1 MDDIFNA
8 SSLEEAN
15 QKNPNETSRL
25 AETQNSQQPIPEE
38 LPHSGDVLQEK
49 QDASQ
54 KRPVTSESLQELWHP
69 QLQEWAEQGD
79 LLNAAVHALHLDP
92 NQPPTELTTL
102 VERLVEGETS
112 DLPKIELLQHT
123 AMPGAAGAYSA
134 TKQTIYLNSDWANTT
149 NQSEIVKVLSE
160 EFGHH
165 LDSVVHPQDTSGDEG
180 KIFAEFLTGGL
191 HQHDIHIHQSEK
203 WHISDQGQIKVNG
216 EVIDVEFS
224 QTSTALQW
232 IQVGDEIEGRKKQA
246 RSGYTVSLSS
256 DGSIVAIGS
265 WNDRTI
271 GSSRGSVAVYQLV
284 NNSWQALGNVLNGTN
299 NGDRFGAQVS
309 LSADGSRLGVGTPR
323 DDDGGKWAGSVS
335 IYELQSGTWTKL
347 GSNIDGVNAN
357 NRAGGSLALSGDGST
372 VIVGA
377 ERGHTKQ
384 KGYAGVYTWNGTT
397 WGRVGARITGTQKKE
412 YSGKSVAISEDGSR
426 VAVGSWAFDSS
437 GNDRGRVRVY
447 DNVGGTWTLK
457 FNIFGEKKNDFASSV
472 SLSDNGNIL
481 ALGAAQN
488 DGGGNNSGHA
498 RVYDISGSREKQLGD
513 DINGTTGGQQLG
525 GSVSLSSNGQRLAVG
540 AQYADGT
547 HSNSGR
553 VTIFDYNSSSD
564 SWTKVGSYIK
574 GVATGD
580 RASAGITGLSLSGD
594 GKTVAIGAPFH
605 DGDTNALKDAGHVRV
620 FTASGLTIAQA
631 STPLVTTEAGSTASF
646 TVVLDAKPTD
656 NVTVSITGDDS
667 TEHSLSA
674 SSLTFTTSNWNTAQT
689 VTVTGVDDSLDDG
702 DITTT
707 LTATASNT
715 GGYAG
720 TEQATTTLKT
730 SDDDTAGI
738 TIAQASTPLVTTE
751 AGSTASFTVVL
762 DAKPTD
768 NVTVS
773 ITGDDSTEHSLSA
786 SSLTFTTSNWNTAQ
800 TVTVTGVDD
809 SLDDGDIT
817 TTLTA
822 TASNTGGYAGTEQAT
837 TTLKTSDDD
846 TAGITIAQASTPL
859 VTTEAG
865 STSTFTVVLDAKPTD
880 NVTVSITGDDSTE
893 HSLSA
898 SSLTFTTSNWNT
910 AQTVTVTGVDD
921 SLDDGDITTTLTATA
936 SNTGGYAGTEQAT
949 TTLKTSDDDTAG
961 ITIAQ
966 ASTPLVTTEA
976 GSTASFTVVLDAKP
990 TDNVTVSIT
999 GDDSTEHSL
1008 SASSLTFTTSNW
1020 NTAQTV
1026 TVTGVDDSLDDGD
1039 ITTTL
1044 TATASNTGG
1053 YAGTEQAT
1061 TTLKTSDDDTA
1072 GITIAQASTPLVTT
1086 EAGSTASFTVVLDAK
1101 PTDNVTVSITGDD
1114 STEHSLSA
1122 SSLTFTTSNWN
1133 TAQTVTVTGVD
1144 DSLDDGDIT
1153 TTLTATASN
1162 TGGYAGT
1169 EQATTTLKTSDDD
1182 TAGITI
1188 AQASTP
1194 LVTTEA
1200 GSTASFT
1207 VVLDAKPTDNVT
1219 VSITGDDSTEHSL
1232 SASSLTFT
1240 TSNWNTA
1247 QTVTV
1252 TGVDDSLDDGDIT
1265 TTLTATASNT
1275 GGYAG
1280 TEQATAT
1287 LKTSDDDTAGITIAQ
1302 TGTTDG
1308 SGNLLTTEAGSTS
1321 TFTVVLNNKPTADV
1335 TVSLTGDDSTE
1346 HSLSASSLTF
1356 TSSNWNTAQTVTVT
1370 GVDDSIVDGDI
1381 TTTLTATASNTG
1393 GYAGTEQATTTLK
1406 TSDNDN
1412 PPSIADRSDDVLEST
1427 SSGTELLDLADAN
1440 SGNDTDQDG
1449 DAITYSISDGND
1461 ADLFAIEAST
1471 GKISLAAGQSLHY
1484 ETSDL
1489 HTLEITATDGVKTT
1503 TADISINVIDVN
1515 NAPVADADTGSVNE
1529 NETLSKA
1536 ATAGLILDN
1545 DTDSDGDSLVISN
1558 FHAGDLSEALPRI
1571 GQFNTALDGDY
1582 GQLSLQTDG
1591 SYSYTAN
1598 KAAADALA
1606 AGETG
1611 IDIFSYR
1618 VSDTKLTDRAEL
1630 AITVTGVNDQ
1640 PFLVDAIKTKKYTEG
1655 QINIPLIIDGS
1666 LDIRD
1671 VDDTNIESA
1680 TVSISST
1687 TFVSTEDTLAFTS
1700 VYGISSN
1707 WNSTSGVLTLSG
1719 SATKANYINALQTVT
1734 YTNTNTSNPE
1744 AGARTIQWLV
1754 NDGAAN
1760 STAIESNII
1769 VLGQNDA
1776 PEASNDTAS
1785 VDGGSTVT
1793 TQTNLLAND
1802 TDPEGHS
1809 RSITSFRIGNEQE
1822 SNAGFSPGATVT
1834 GSYGKM
1840 TIQSDGTYSYQA
1852 QETAAYKLLAGETAT
1867 ETYTYTIT
1875 DSQTVDEGI
1884 DSGEITITITG
1895 VNDSP
1900 TAIDDTAKIDED
1912 SSKQFED
1919 HLGIL
1924 KNDTDIDGD
1933 QLYIKSVRAGAETS
1947 RRSLNTGTDGVSQNS
1962 TSETET
1968 QSNETV
1974 SETQS
1979 ESSDSESSSESSDTG
1994 TSNESSKSE
2003 SSSESSD
2010 TGTSNENSDSE
2021 SSSESSDTGASSESL
2036 DTEIQSKKIESG
2048 NQSSSVNSLSTEIK
2062 GTYGSLTVNPNGS
2075 YRYTANLADALDSGD
2090 KEIDRFTYTL
2100 TDLSSDDSA
2109 EMAIEVTGIND
2120 APVLAAITGGT
2131 IADQTN
2137 SSSLVTSNISGQ
2149 LSGTDA
2155 DASAVLSFGITG
2167 NSSSTSSGN
2176 YGTLSLNRSTGA
2188 YEYLPTTAVIEAL
2201 NQGDSVSDSFEVYVS
2216 DGSLSATQ
2224 TFQVNITGAN
2234 DSNGSSGGSGA
2245 GSTGSDSGNSNTD
2258 RSNATPS
2265 ELIKNTDGSGFQV
2278 TGSNGVWV
2286 QLEVLRANA
2295 DWQNSLQ
2302 IVNSEGHAIGSIGA
2316 TKNSTNMGSN
2326 EIFLSGGSEI
2336 KFHQSSNHQKL
2347 NHSPKLQ
2354 INSELDNSF
2363 SLHLEDS
2370 DQQNPDYDDLSIKI
2384 TSSQQPKNINAF
2396 KLSSQQNRINDPLL
2410 KMTDLNPGGT
2420 KLRITLTSDC
2430 GDTNRIAFVKLTAN
2444 DHDGFSVGGIAST
2457 EENTFEAAVR
2467 DSLINPGDTE
2477 ILMQGNNARQI
2488 DWTFNQNDEGFYAPV
2503 FINQETGNL
2512 VTYGVNNTFNG
2523 MGSIKNLGGNFFGYE
2538 DTLSAQDSDWDFN
2551 DMTML
2556 VEMI

>member
-1 MDDIFNA
+1 MRTPEQLWQPRLQSWAQQGFLIKAAAQALGLDD
-8 SSLEEAN
+8 N
-15 QKNPNETSRL
+15 Q
-25 AETQNSQQPIPEE
+25 
-38 LPHSGDVLQEK
+38 LP
-49 QDASQ
+49 A
-54 KRPVTSESLQELWHP
+54 
-69 QLQEWAEQGD
+69 QLTAMVEQLSQGD
-79 LLNAAVHALHLDP
+79 IS
-92 NQPPTELTTL
+92 
-102 VERLVEGETS
+102 G
-112 DLPKIELLQHT
+112 LPAIRLLQQQSMH
-123 AMPGAAGAYSA
+123 GAAGAYSA
-134 TKQTIYLNSDWANTT
+134 SKQTIYLNSDWANTVSDDSII
-149 NQSEIVKVLSE
+149 QVLTE
-160 EFGHH
+160 ELGHH
-165 LDSVVHPQDTSGDEG
+165 LDALIHAVDTPGDEG
-180 KIFAEFLTGGL
+180 RHFADLLTESSKSNEQTSYL
-191 HQHDIHIHQSEK
+191 ELK
-203 WHISDQGQIKVNG
+203 DQGQIYVNN
-216 EVIDVEFS
+216 ELVDVEFS
-224 QTSTALQW
+224 QQSSSPEW
-232 IQVGDEIEGRKKQA
+232 IQVGSEINGV
-246 RSGYTVSLSS
+246 RSAKAGWAVSLSQDGTIIAVGAPYDDLDSS
-256 DGSIVAIGS
+256 DLNS
-265 WNDRTI
+265 N
-271 GSSRGSVAVYQLV
+271 RGSVTVYQDV
-284 NNSWQALGNVLNGTN
+284 NGAWQQLGSKIQGSSLKGLR
-299 NGDRFGAQVS
+299 GHSVS
-309 LSADGSRLGVGTPR
+309 LSNDGTRVAVVTRDGNTGTTSNTGR
-323 DDDGGKWAGSVS
+323 VNIYRFTDGDWSQLQDGGIAGAH
-335 IYELQSGTWTKL
+335 ENGR
-347 GSNIDGVNAN
+347 IDDA
-357 NRAGGSLALSGDGST
+357 ALSGDGNYVILGSAQKLSGYAEVLKYNSANNQWEQVGSRLTGVRAHDRFGYAVDISDDGSIIAIGSFGFDSNST
-372 VIVGA
+372 PNRGAIYIYELINNEWSEVDKIAGDKQTDQLGYSVALSSDGTHVAVGA
-377 ERGHTKQ
+377 RLHDVGNIKSSNE
-384 KGYAGVYTWNGTT
+384 GYARVYKRDGSSYAQIGQTLVGDQSE
-397 WGRVGARITGTQKKE
+397 GRVGTKV
-412 YSGKSVAISEDGSR
+412 SISDDGS
-426 VAVGSWAFDSS
+426 
-437 GNDRGRVRVY
+437 
-447 DNVGGTWTLK
+447 
-457 FNIFGEKKNDFASSV
+457 
-472 SLSDNGNIL
+472 
-481 ALGAAQN
+481 
-488 DGGGNNSGHA
+488 
-498 RVYDISGSREKQLGD
+498 
-513 DINGTTGGQQLG
+513 
-525 GSVSLSSNGQRLAVG
+525 RLAVG
-540 AQYADGT
+540 A
-547 HSNSGR
+547 GR
-553 VTIFDYNSSSD
+553 HDLNGKTNTGQVKLYELQSD
-564 SWTKVGSYIK
+564 TWTQIGSEIN
-574 GVATGD
+574 GQNQGD
-580 RASAGITGLSLSGD
+580 LAAKWHGLSLNGD
-594 GKTVAIGAPFH
+594 GTRVAIGAHNNDNSSRNAGQVRIF
-605 DGDTNALKDAGHVRV
+605 DT
-620 FTASGLTIAQA
+620 S
-631 STPLVTTEAGSTASF
+631 
-646 TVVLDAKPTD
+646 
-656 NVTVSITGDDS
+656 
-667 TEHSLSA
+667 
-674 SSLTFTTSNWNTAQT
+674 
-689 VTVTGVDDSLDDG
+689 
-702 DITTT
+702 
-707 LTATASNT
+707 
-715 GGYAG
+715 
-720 TEQATTTLKT
+720 
-730 SDDDTAGI
+730 GI

-773 ITGDDSTEHSLSA
+773 ITGADSTEHQLSA
-786 SSLTFTTSNWNTAQ
+786 SALTFTT
-800 TVTVTGVDD
+800 
-809 SLDDGDIT
+809 
-817 TTLTA
+817 
-822 TASNTGGYAGTEQAT
+822 
-837 TTLKTSDDD
+837 
-846 TAGITIAQASTPL
+846 
-859 VTTEAG
+859 
-865 STSTFTVVLDAKPTD
+865 
-880 NVTVSITGDDSTE
+880 
-893 HSLSA
+893 
-898 SSLTFTTSNWNT
+898 
-910 AQTVTVTGVDD
+910 
-921 SLDDGDITTTLTATA
+921 
-936 SNTGGYAGTEQAT
+936 
-949 TTLKTSDDDTAG
+949 
-961 ITIAQ
+961 
-966 ASTPLVTTEA
+966 
-976 GSTASFTVVLDAKP
+976 
-990 TDNVTVSIT
+990 
-999 GDDSTEHSL
+999 
-1008 SASSLTFTTSNW
+1008 
-1020 NTAQTV
+1020 
-1026 TVTGVDDSLDDGD
+1026 
-1039 ITTTL
+1039 
-1044 TATASNTGG
+1044 
-1053 YAGTEQAT
+1053 
-1061 TTLKTSDDDTA
+1061 
-1072 GITIAQASTPLVTT
+1072 
-1086 EAGSTASFTVVLDAK
+1086 
-1101 PTDNVTVSITGDD
+1101 
-1114 STEHSLSA
+1114 
-1122 SSLTFTTSNWN
+1122 
-1133 TAQTVTVTGVD
+1133 
-1144 DSLDDGDIT
+1144 
-1153 TTLTATASN
+1153 
-1162 TGGYAGT
+1162 
-1169 EQATTTLKTSDDD
+1169 
-1182 TAGITI
+1182 
-1188 AQASTP
+1188 
-1194 LVTTEA
+1194 
-1200 GSTASFT
+1200 
-1207 VVLDAKPTDNVT
+1207 
-1219 VSITGDDSTEHSL
+1219 
-1232 SASSLTFT
+1232 
-1240 TSNWNTA
+1240 
-1247 QTVTV
+1247 
-1252 TGVDDSLDDGDIT
+1252 
-1265 TTLTATASNT
+1265 
-1275 GGYAG
+1275 
-1280 TEQATAT
+1280 
-1287 LKTSDDDTAGITIAQ
+1287 
-1302 TGTTDG
+1302 
-1308 SGNLLTTEAGSTS
+1308 
-1321 TFTVVLNNKPTADV
+1321 
-1335 TVSLTGDDSTE
+1335 
-1346 HSLSASSLTF
+1346 
-1356 TSSNWNTAQTVTVT
+1356 SNWNTAQTVTVT

-1381 TTTLTATASNTG
+1381 TTTITATASNTG
-1393 GYAGTEQATTTLK
+1393 GYAGTETATTTLK

-1412 PPSIADRSDDVLEST
+1412 PPAITDQSKSELETLAGGS
-1427 SSGTELLDLADAN
+1427 EILDLADSN

-1449 DAITYSISDGND
+1449 DAISYSITNGNSSN
-1461 ADLFAIEAST
+1461 LFTIGKTT
-1471 GKISLAAGQSLHY
+1471 GKLLLATGQSLDHD
-1484 ETSDL
+1484 TSDL
-1489 HTLEITATDGVKTT
+1489 HTLEITASATGGST
-1503 TADISINVIDVN
+1503 TAKVEINVLDVN
-1515 NAPVADADTGSVNE
+1515 NEPVAADDSGSVNE
-1529 NETLSKA
+1529 NATLNRTEA
-1536 ATAGLILDN
+1536 QGLILN
-1545 DTDSDGDSLVISN
+1545 NDSDADSDNLTISK
-1558 FHAGDLSEALPRI
+1558 FHAGATDADTPRI
-1571 GQFNTALDGDY
+1571 GQFNTSLEGDY
-1582 GQLSLQTDG
+1582 GTLTLQTNG
-1591 SYSYTAN
+1591 SFSYVAD
-1598 KAAADALA
+1598 KISADALQ
-1606 AGETG
+1606 AGETQ
-1611 IDIFSYR
+1611 DDVFSYTL
-1618 VSDTKLTDRAEL
+1618 SDGKDIDTAEFTI
-1630 AITVTGVNDQ
+1630 AVAGVNDQ

-1680 TVSISST
+1680 TVSISPT

-1700 VYGISSN
+1700 AYGISSN

-1719 SATKANYINALQTVT
+1719 STTKANYINALQTVT

-1776 PEASNDTAS
+1776 PEANNDTAS
-1785 VDGGSTVT
+1785 VDGGSTVA

-1852 QETAAYKLLAGETAT
+1852 QETGAYKLLAGETAT

-1947 RRSLNTGTDGVSQNS
+1947 SRSLNTSTDSVSQNS

-1994 TSNESSKSE
+1994 TSNES
-2003 SSSESSD
+2003 
-2010 TGTSNENSDSE
+2010 SDSE

-2457 EENTFEAAVR
+2457 EENAFEAAVR

-2551 DMTML
+2551 DITML